1 MQIRRFK
8 MISQLIGWYGQML
21 PTVAT
26 LIVVE
31 AVWGLVISSFRGR

>member
-1 MQIRRFK
+1 
-8 MISQLIGWYGQML
+8 MISQLIGWYGQIL

-31 AVWGLVISSFRGR
+31 AVWSLVISSFRGR

>member
-1 MQIRRFK
+1 MQIRRVK
-8 MISQLIGWYGQML
+8 MINQLIGWYGQML

>member
-1 MQIRRFK
+1 
-8 MISQLIGWYGQML
+8 MINQLIAWYGQML